1 MTEAVA
7 LVAIVVTVLVA
18 LVTIARENRYRFIDR
33 KLELYTEL
41 IQTGEARHDV
51 IYWQLEDQASAAK
64 AGRLA
69 KDARIR
75 TVGPGGA
82 MGGARGVE
90 RARSAIRLATSQK
103 AVDDAAQALLV
114 TASDLGQVAYVA
126 PRDDQLVPAPDRA
139 EWNRLDAAYTA
150 AWEAF
155 IKAAKNDVETCLK
168 VGLRWW

>member
-41 IQTGEARHDV
+41 IQTAEARHDV

-64 AGRLA
+64 AVRLA

-75 TVGPGGA
+75 TVGPGEP
-82 MGGARGVE
+82 ME
-90 RARSAIRLATSQK
+90 RAR
-103 AVDDAAQALLV
+103 
-114 TASDLGQVAYVA
+114 
-126 PRDDQLVPAPDRA
+126 
-139 EWNRLDAAYTA
+139 
-150 AWEAF
+150 EAF

-168 VGLRWW
+168 VGLRWWRSPW

>member
-33 KLELYTEL
+33 KLELYAEL
-41 IQTGEARHDV
+41 IQTAEARHDV

-75 TVGPGGA
+75 TVGPGEP
-82 MGGARGVE
+82 ME

-155 IKAAKNDVETCLK
+155 IKAAKNDVETSLK
-168 VGLRWW
+168 VGLRWWRSPW